1 MSAGLSPLVSEFE
14 SEEQAARYDAWLR
27 AKVQSSVDDL
37 RPNVAHDEV
46 MAQLKARR
54 ATKGRVLNTREIIVH
69 PNYLVIYRL
78 TDRIEILSVL
88 HARQQYP

>member
-1 MSAGLSPLVSEFE
+1 MLGFLRLCRSSNQKSRLRVMTPGSAP
-14 SEEQAARYDAWLR
+14 R
-27 AKVQSSVDDL
+27 VQSSVDDP